1 MTSQARSHAGWRSAV
16 PELPSRKLSGEASLA
31 FVLAGFA
38 GWLYRN
44 GGFVWDDG
52 PLIAQRLAQ
61 ADVGQLLALWTSPVT
76 DSGPGAAYYRPVSLT
91 ILGVWGRLGPYS
103 IHLFAAFVH
112 ALSAWLMVQCC
123 SRSRMALPFWGAMAF
138 ALHPL
143 ASEVLGW
150 SSALP
155 DALAVAL
162 GLLAVYVGAERPKL
176 RFLFLL
182 VGVLSKE
189 TALLIPIA
197 FMVGE
202 RRWVGWIRPWVA
214 ALLVA
219 GVLRINAGVSSS
231 LDWVAKLDLLP
242 SAMGWAIGA
251 LAWPFPQ
258 HAVRDLHV
266 APLGTVILGWV
277 VVFGLF
283 WGARR
288 RPEAMGGAILVV
300 LAHLVAMPVVLDGYL
315 LGERYSYPALVG
327 LGVWVATMFQGVSL
341 PKKWLGLPVF
351 LLLGNHV
358 AQVDRWKKDLKLFDR
373 VETHAHGSSYAWHLL
388 GVAQMNQS
396 LFADA
401 VWSFEGS
408 IRGGNPYPGDRTLL
422 LQALVLSGEPA
433 EALAAAETGPTEDLT
448 AQHVA
453 WWARAAFEAGNIH
466 RSRELLQTLKVGNK
480 FDGPEWVPGLAGR
493 VFRSD
498 EAP

>member
-1 MTSQARSHAGWRSAV
+1 
-16 PELPSRKLSGEASLA
+16 
-31 FVLAGFA
+31 
-38 GWLYRN
+38 
-44 GGFVWDDG
+44 
-52 PLIAQRLAQ
+52 
-61 ADVGQLLALWTSPVT
+61 
-76 DSGPGAAYYRPVSLT
+76 
-91 ILGVWGRLGPYS
+91 
-103 IHLFAAFVH
+103 
-112 ALSAWLMVQCC
+112 
-123 SRSRMALPFWGAMAF
+123 MALPFWGAMAF

-176 RFLFLL
+176 RFVFLL

-197 FMVGE
+197 FMMGE
-202 RRWVGWIRPWVA
+202 RRWVGWVRPWVA

-219 GVLRINAGVSSS
+219 GVLRVTAGVSSS

-266 APLGTVILGWV
+266 APLPIVILGWV
-277 VVFGLF
+277 VVFALF

-327 LGVWVATMFQGVSL
+327 LGVWVATMFRGVSS
-341 PKKWLGLPVF
+341 PMKWVVVPVG
-351 LLLGNHV
+351 LLLGHHE
-358 AQVDRWKKDLKLFDR
+358 AQVDRWKKDLNLFDR

-388 GVAQMNQS
+388 GIAQMDQS

-401 VWSFEGS
+401 AWSFKGS

-422 LQALVLSGEPA
+422 LQALVLA
-433 EALAAAETGPTEDLT
+433 EKPVDAFAVAENGPTEDLT

-453 WWARAAFEAGNIH
+453 WWARAAWESGNTH
-466 RSRELLQTLKVGNK
+466 RSRELLQTLKLGDSY
-480 FDGPEWVPGLAGR
+480 DGPEWVPGLAER
-493 VFRSD
+493 VFRFT